1 MFILLTDAKSGGLKC
16 YQYSHY
22 NEDGLHFIYLL
33 QISTTTKQL
42 FNYYLKILRLDPKLQ
57 SPANFST

>member
-33 QISTTTKQL
+33 
-42 FNYYLKILRLDPKLQ
+42 DPKLQ